1 MIKITIIGYGNLAQ
15 HLIAAFQQDPTVK
28 IEQIFV
34 RDSSKTFDLDPSI
47 QIVSDWNALI
57 PADIFIIA
65 VSDDSIGQVSQNFPL
80 KNQLLVHTSGGVALE
95 KISNHN
101 RRGVFYPLQTF
112 TKGKAVDFKTIPICI
127 ETEFSADLEILK
139 KIAKSISDKMYIINS
154 EQRKALHVAAVFV
167 NNFTNHLYQI
177 GNEICIANQVPFAIL
192 EPLIAETAA
201 KIQSLTP
208 LEAQTGPAKRHD
220 QKTIDSHLDF
230 LKSDQIK
237 HNIYKTLTQSIQSDG
252 KEL

>member
-1 MIKITIIGYGNLAQ
+1 MIKITLIGYGNVAQ
-15 HLIAAFQQDPTVK
+15 HLIRAFQQNPVVK

-34 RDSSKTFDLDPSI
+34 RKSSKVIDIDRSI

-57 PADIFIIA
+57 PADVFIIA
-65 VSDDSIGQVSQNFPL
+65 VSDDFIQEVSENLKL
-80 KNQLLVHTSGGVALE
+80 KNQLVVHTSGSVALE
-95 KISNHN
+95 NISNNN

-112 TKGKAVDFKTIPICI
+112 TKGKKVDFKNIPICI

-139 KIAKSISDKMYIINS
+139 KLAQSISDKMYIINS

-167 NNFTNHLYQI
+167 NNFVNHLYQI
-177 GNEICIANQVPFAIL
+177 GSKICVENQVPFSIL
-192 EPLIAETAA
+192 APLIAETAD
-201 KIQSLTP
+201 KIQALTP

-230 LKSDQIK
+230 LTSDVRTQS
-237 HNIYKTLTQSIQSDG
+237 IYKTLTQSIQNDG